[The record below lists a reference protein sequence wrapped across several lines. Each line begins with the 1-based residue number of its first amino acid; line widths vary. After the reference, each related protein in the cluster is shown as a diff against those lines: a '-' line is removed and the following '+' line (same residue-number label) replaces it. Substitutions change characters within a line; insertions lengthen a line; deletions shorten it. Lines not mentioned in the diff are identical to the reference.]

1 VCAESQSRIDEFA
14 ALVHPR
20 NGHRQIFAMMEAYL
34 DESGIHDGAVACVV
48 AGYFGQRNHWRHFEA
63 AWIAVLTRFGFRLED
78 FHAKNWIKTRAK
90 RPMLMELAQ
99 TIEKYAIYPVSMGIV
114 IEGFNSFT
122 YQQRRWL
129 TGATA
134 HSGKLVT
141 SGCPTK
147 PYFVPFQLCLMR
159 VASYVKPGRKAH
171 FSFGLDRNFADY
183 AGALF
188 RQSKIKLKN
197 APGTEWKYKNQLG
210 SIFFPMAS
218 ETPELQA
225 ADLLAYLTYLHLTG
239 RFKTGRGPSKP
250 TGLLELCLRNTRS
263 PDDHGFL
270 DKAGLEYAL
279 AVAIAK
285 WGAGPSA

>member
-1 VCAESQSRIDEFA
+1 VDEFA

-20 NGHRQIFAMMEAYL
+20 DGHRKLFAMMAAYL
-34 DESGIHDGAVACVV
+34 DESGIHDGAAVCVV

-63 AWIAVLTRFGFRLED
+63 AWMAVLSRFGFRLEN
-78 FHAKNWIKTRAK
+78 FHAKNWIKSRAK
-90 RPMLMELAQ
+90 RPLLMELAK
-99 TIEKYAIYPVSMGIV
+99 TIGKYAVYPVSMGIA
-114 IEGFNSFT
+114 IEDFNSFT

-134 HSGKLVT
+134 RRGKLVT

-171 FSFGLDRNFADY
+171 FFFGLDRNFGDY

-188 RQSKIKLKN
+188 RQAKTKLKN
-197 APGTEWKYKNQLG
+197 NPDSEWENKNQLG
-210 SIFFPMAS
+210 DISFPMAS

-225 ADLLAYLTYLHLTG
+225 ADLLAYLTYLHLVG
-239 RFKTGRGPSKP
+239 RIKTGRGPSKP
-250 TGLLELCLRNTRS
+250 TGLLAMCLRNNRS
-263 PDDHGFL
+263 QNDHGFQ
-270 DKAGLEYAL
+270 DKTCLAEAL
-279 AVAIAK
+279 TKAIAR
-285 WGAGPSA
+285 WGAGPITAPSA